1 MPPPQTIATALADT
15 AEHSCSAPLSL
26 GAFLASSEKR
36 AYRRALLATR
46 HTDDALDI
54 VQDAMMQLSRRY
66 AQRPSGEW
74 PMLFARIV
82 TNGIRDW
89 HRRQTLRRKLFFWIP
104 AVPEDDNDPTPF
116 EQVADPH
123 AAEGLQQLANGELLQ
138 QLQTSLAQLP
148 ARQREAFELRIWEG
162 LDVHDTPMAMGS
174 SQGSVKTHLSRALH
188 RLRADLQGNWP

>member
-1 MPPPQTIATALADT
+1 MPPPHTIASALTDT

-26 GAFLASSEKR
+26 GAFLALSEKR

-46 HTDDALDI
+46 HADDALDI
-54 VQDAMMQLSRRY
+54 VQDAMMQLSHRY
-66 AQRPSGEW
+66 AQRPASEW

-89 HRRQTLRRKLFFWIP
+89 HRRQTLRRKLFFWLP
-104 AVPEDDNDPTPF
+104 AEPHVDDNGSPLDQVPDPCSP
-116 EQVADPH
+116 DGP
-123 AAEGLQQLANGELLQ
+123 QQCANGQLLQ
-138 QLQTSLAQLP
+138 QLQASLAQLP

-162 LDVHDTPMAMGS
+162 LDVHDTALAMGC

-188 RLRADLQGNWP
+188 HLRADLQGYWP

>member
-1 MPPPQTIATALADT
+1 MPPPHTIATALTDT

-46 HTDDALDI
+46 HADDALDI
-54 VQDAMMQLSRRY
+54 VQDAMMQLSHRY
-66 AQRPSGEW
+66 AQRPASEW

-89 HRRQTLRRKLFFWIP
+89 HRRQTLRRKLFFWLP
-104 AVPEDDNDPTPF
+104 AEPHVDDNGSPLDQVPDPCSP
-116 EQVADPH
+116 DGP
-123 AAEGLQQLANGELLQ
+123 QQCANGQLLQ
-138 QLQTSLAQLP
+138 QLQASLAQLP

-162 LDVHDTPMAMGS
+162 LDVHDTALAMGC

-188 RLRADLQGNWP
+188 HLRADLQGYWP

>member
-1 MPPPQTIATALADT
+1 MPPPHTIATALTDT

-26 GAFLASSEKR
+26 GAFLALSEKR

-46 HTDDALDI
+46 HADDALDI
-54 VQDAMMQLSRRY
+54 VQDAMMQLSHRY
-66 AQRPSGEW
+66 AQRPASEW

-89 HRRQTLRRKLFFWIP
+89 HRRQTLRRKLFFWLP
-104 AVPEDDNDPTPF
+104 AEPEGEDYASPF
-116 EQVADPH
+116 DQVADPQ
-123 AAEGLQQLANGELLQ
+123 AREGLQQLANGQLLQ
-138 QLQTSLAQLP
+138 QLQASLAHLP

-162 LDVHDTPMAMGS
+162 LDVHDTALAMGC

-188 RLRADLQGNWP
+188 HLRADLQGYWP

>member
-1 MPPPQTIATALADT
+1 MPPPHTIATALTDT

-46 HTDDALDI
+46 HADDALDI
-54 VQDAMMQLSRRY
+54 MQDAMMQLSHRY
-66 AQRPSGEW
+66 AQRPASEW

-89 HRRQTLRRKLFFWIP
+89 HRRQTLRRKLFFWLP
-104 AVPEDDNDPTPF
+104 AEPHVDDNGSPLDQVPDPCSP
-116 EQVADPH
+116 DGP
-123 AAEGLQQLANGELLQ
+123 QQCANGQLLQ
-138 QLQTSLAQLP
+138 QLQASLAQLP

-162 LDVHDTPMAMGS
+162 LDVHDTAVAMGC

-188 RLRADLQGNWP
+188 HLRADLQGYWP

>member
-1 MPPPQTIATALADT
+1 MPPPHTIASALTDT

-26 GAFLASSEKR
+26 GAFLALSEKR

-46 HTDDALDI
+46 HADDALDI
-54 VQDAMMQLSRRY
+54 MQDAMMQLSHRY
-66 AQRPSGEW
+66 AQRPASEW

-89 HRRQTLRRKLFFWIP
+89 HRRQTLRRKLFFWLP
-104 AVPEDDNDPTPF
+104 AEPHVDDNGSPLDQVPDPCSP
-116 EQVADPH
+116 DGP
-123 AAEGLQQLANGELLQ
+123 QQCANGQLLQ
-138 QLQTSLAQLP
+138 QLQASLAQLP

-162 LDVHDTPMAMGS
+162 LDVHDTALAMGC

-188 RLRADLQGNWP
+188 HLRADLQGYWP

>member
-1 MPPPQTIATALADT
+1 MPPPHIIAAALADT

-46 HTDDALDI
+46 HADDALDI

-66 AQRPSGEW
+66 AQRPASEW

-82 TNGIRDW
+82 TNCIRDW
-89 HRRQTLRRKLFFWIP
+89 HRRQTLRRKLFFWLP
-104 AVPEDDNDPTPF
+104 AEPEGEDCASPF
-116 EQVADPH
+116 DQVADPH
-123 AAEGLQQLANGELLQ
+123 AREGLQQLANGQLLQ
-138 QLQTSLAQLP
+138 QLQASLVQLP

-162 LDVHDTPMAMGS
+162 LDVHDTAVAMGC

-188 RLRADLQGNWP
+188 RLRADLEGYWP

>member
-1 MPPPQTIATALADT
+1 MPPPHTIATALTDT

-46 HTDDALDI
+46 HADDALDI
-54 VQDAMMQLSRRY
+54 MQDAMMQLSHRY
-66 AQRPSGEW
+66 AQRPASEW

-89 HRRQTLRRKLFFWIP
+89 HRRQTLRRKLFFWLP
-104 AVPEDDNDPTPF
+104 AEPHVDDNGSPLDQVPDPCSP
-116 EQVADPH
+116 DGP
-123 AAEGLQQLANGELLQ
+123 QQCANGQLLQ
-138 QLQTSLAQLP
+138 QLQASLAQLP

-162 LDVHDTPMAMGS
+162 LDVHDTALAMGC

-188 RLRADLQGNWP
+188 HLRADLQGYWP